1 MKPVST
7 ISRPVQGDCIHCQAK
22 NSLSEVICTDTF
34 QQGVYGTIV
43 ELVAS
48 VPVIGCDKCEETWTD
63 DRAAQIKHKMV
74 VELFGEIPEQLP
86 KSVTLDDYYYT
97 EVLNSSFLLHSMFE
111 EHIATHPVT
120 LQDLEVKSAADAA
133 SEALFRLYQTAG
145 SARHNFMEKESGN
158 AHAGNQ
164 S

>member
-1 MKPVST
+1 MKLVGT
-7 ISRPVQGDCIHCQAK
+7 LSRHVPGDCIHCGAK
-22 NSLSEVICTDTF
+22 NSLSEVVCSDTF
-34 QQGVYGTIV
+34 EQGINGGVV

-63 DRAAQIKHKMV
+63 DRAAQIKHKIV
-74 VELFGEIPEQLP
+74 VELFGEIPEQP
-86 KSVTLDDYYYT
+86 AKPVTLDDFYYT
-97 EVLNSSFLLHSMFE
+97 EVLQTSYLLHSMFE

-133 SEALFRLYQTAG
+133 SEALFRLYQTVG